1 MDSINMDDY
10 KEIFVS
16 WVARSCDTFARPA
29 FMFVACCLLYNLP
42 LLADRVRLTVRGV
55 AYLLFCHDKS
65 WKKPKDPM
73 AVFTPVLSSEDGKR
87 RIEKK
92 TIVFIRHGESTWNDT
107 FNKGTHRSA
116 IVFVLG
122 FIPGL
127 IKSVLYELYLVL
139 SGKVDSWFYDSP
151 LSHLGLSQVDELGQF
166 LSKKPGSPGA
176 KKMTPTEAKYV
187 SILRGDPGAA
197 KSTLL
202 CSSLRRALS
211 TMAASFR
218 ERLARRPG
226 DKILVVPSLQEI
238 SRNPDTL
245 SITLPR
251 HQVTASWIDQSSD
264 VCDFQGIFTNQTDMR
279 LHKGNKPIRTN
290 GLLRMNEFCDFA
302 FKNVK
307 EDVIIV
313 GGHSIYF
320 RSFFRTYL
328 PYSSDHVSKK
338 KKVQNAGCVAFTLL
352 KAPTASGDVYMID
365 PKSIEVIYRG
375 F

>member
-1 MDSINMDDY
+1 MVDLADIL
-10 KEIFVS
+10 
-16 WVARSCDTFARPA
+16 RPVLL
-29 FMFVACCLLYNLP
+29 FVACCLLYNLP
-42 LLADRVRLTVRGV
+42 VLVDRVRLTIRGV

-73 AVFTPVLSSEDGKR
+73 AEFSSVLSSDEGKKT
-87 RIEKK
+87 IEKK
-92 TIVFIRHGESTWNDT
+92 TIVFVRHGESTWNDT

-116 IVFVLG
+116 LVFVLG

-127 IKSVLYELYLVL
+127 IKSFLYELYLVL

-166 LSKKPGSPGA
+166 LSKKPGTAGA
-176 KKMTPTEAKYV
+176 KKMTATEAKYV
-187 SILRGDPGAA
+187 SILRGDPGATES
-197 KSTLL
+197 KLL

-211 TMAASFR
+211 TVAAGFR
-218 ERLARRPG
+218 ERLARRPD

-245 SITLPR
+245 SITPAYK
-251 HQVTASWIDQSSD
+251 QVAASWIDQSSD
-264 VCDFQGIFTNQTDMR
+264 LCDFQGIFTKQTDMS
-279 LHKGNKPIRTN
+279 LHRGNKPIKTN
-290 GLLRMNEFCDFA
+290 GLIRMNEFCDFV
-302 FKNVK
+302 FSKVK
-307 EDVIIV
+307 EDVAIV

-328 PYSSDHVSKK
+328 PYNADHVSKK
-338 KKVQNAGCVAFTLL
+338 RKVQNAGCVAFTLL
-352 KAPTASGDVYMID
+352 KATTDEGDKYMID

>member
-1 MDSINMDDY
+1 MDEY
-10 KEIFVS
+10 KDMFLS
-16 WVARSCDTFARPA
+16 WVAWSCDNFARPSLI
-29 FMFVACCLLYNLP
+29 FVACCLLYSLP
-42 LLADRVRLTVRGV
+42 VLVDRVRLTLRGLM
-55 AYLLFCHDKS
+55 YLLFCHDKS

-73 AVFTPVLSSEDGKR
+73 AVFTPILTSEEGKR
-87 RIEKK
+87 KIEKK
-92 TIVFIRHGESTWNDT
+92 TIVFVRHGESTWNDT

-116 IVFVLG
+116 LVFVLG

-127 IKSVLYELYLVL
+127 IKSVLYELYLIL

-151 LSHLGLSQVDELGQF
+151 LSHLGLSQVDELGKF
-166 LSKKPGSPGA
+166 LSKEPGTGNP
-176 KKMTPTEAKYV
+176 KKMTPMEAKYV

-197 KSTLL
+197 ESKIL

-218 ERLARRPG
+218 ERLARRPN
-226 DKILVVPSLQEI
+226 DKILVVPALQEI

-245 SITLPR
+245 SITPAYK
-251 HQVTASWIDQSSD
+251 QVTASWIDRSSD
-264 VCDFQGIFTNQTDMR
+264 ICDFQGIFTNQTDMS
-279 LHKGNKPIRTN
+279 LHRGNKPIRTN

-307 EDVIIV
+307 EDVVIV

-338 KKVQNAGCVAFTLL
+338 RKVQNAGCVAFTLL
-352 KAPTASGDVYMID
+352 KAPTANGDKYMID
-365 PKSIEVIYRG
+365 PKSIEVIYGG